1 VHEEYVET
9 ETRRDDLARLVD
21 NHPSFDQSAGEQILV
36 GSPRMLAA
44 KADLSTWLR
53 QAETARPVAL
63 RSLAELLDDVRRE
76 ALPVSLAV
84 RSPGVVQRFSGLMH
98 DVSEAGTTI
107 VVEAPWVRVCVTSTG
122 IAEAWV
128 VRTPSLDGPATSLE
142 LLDASARV
150 FLSVSAARWPG
161 KPEPAPWCELLER
174 LKTA

>member
-1 VHEEYVET
+1 
-9 ETRRDDLARLVD
+9 
-21 NHPSFDQSAGEQILV
+21 
-36 GSPRMLAA
+36 MLAA
-44 KADLSTWLR
+44 KADLGAWLR

-63 RSLAELLDDVRRE
+63 PSLAGLLDDVRRE

-84 RSPGVVQRFSGLMH
+84 RSPGVAQQFSGLMH
-98 DVSEAGTTI
+98 DVSEVDATV
-107 VVEAPWVRVCVTSTG
+107 VVEAPWVRVCVTPKG

-150 FLSVSAARWPG
+150 VLSVSGARWPG
-161 KPEPAPWCELLER
+161 KPEPAPWHELLER